1 MGGHN
6 GCSSIIV
13 ISWGIFF
20 FLGGGLDWLSME
32 NDEDLLLELL

>member
-1 MGGHN
+1 MFVDY
-6 GCSSIIV
+6 CDIV
-13 ISWGIFF
+13 GYFF